1 MSAYAAAMWGGLAAA
16 SLLLGAALALRWSL
30 SERLVGAIMGFG
42 SGALISSI
50 AYELV
55 PESKVAGGGRWIVFA
70 FALGA
75 LVFFVADWAIDHSGG
90 AEPRAGGRAPR
101 SSSERCS
108 TAGKPGPSLRELF

>member
-16 SLLLGAALALRWSL
+16 SLLLGAGLALRWSL
-30 SERLVGAIMGFG
+30 SERLTGAIMGFG
-42 SGALISSI
+42 AGALISSI

-55 PESKVAGGGRWIVFA
+55 PESKVAGGGRWIAFA

-90 AEPRAGGRAPR
+90 AERKSIEGGKGGDRAPR

-108 TAGKPGPSLRELF
+108 TACPSR